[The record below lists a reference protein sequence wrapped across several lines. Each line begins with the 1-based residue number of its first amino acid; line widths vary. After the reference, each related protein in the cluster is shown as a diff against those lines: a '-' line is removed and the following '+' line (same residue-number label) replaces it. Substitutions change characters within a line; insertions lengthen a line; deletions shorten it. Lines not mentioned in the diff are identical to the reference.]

1 MLNMIVMI
9 ASTIQTIRV
18 LAPIAIALYFPGHP
32 LLNLSEKPPFN
43 RQLRCVEAPDY
54 ARIISGK
61 PLEMRRFGVL
71 RLDVIIDTAPG
82 LLQRLAGR

>member
-32 LLNLSEKPPFN
+32 LLNLSEKPSVQPAVA
-43 RQLRCVEAPDY
+43 LRRS
-54 ARIISGK
+54 AR
-61 PLEMRRFGVL
+61 L
-71 RLDVIIDTAPG
+71 RTDHIWKTA
-82 LLQRLAGR
+82 